1 VELRAVRTEPATA
14 PAGGYTV
21 VVLDDR
27 LYEALRSALDRP
39 VVVAS
44 PPRPLRLA
52 ALPAVPADRLTD
64 REAEVLRLMAEGLS
78 NAEIAQRLFLS
89 SATVKCHVAQVL
101 RKLGVRD
108 RVQAVVA
115 AFRGGL
121 CGCRTGGTNLPGGS

>member
-1 VELRAVRTEPATA
+1 VELRAVRTEPGTA
-14 PAGGYTV
+14 PPDGCTV
-21 VVLDDR
+21 VVLADE
-27 LYEALRSALDRP
+27 LYEALRRALDLSAP
-39 VVVAS
+39 P
-44 PPRPLRLA
+44 PPRPARLA
-52 ALPAVPADRLTD
+52 VLPARPSTPVDRLTD

-78 NAEIAQRLFLS
+78 NAEIAQRLFVS

-121 CGCRTGGTNLPGGS
+121 CD

>member
-1 VELRAVRTEPATA
+1 MRTEPATA
-14 PAGGYTV
+14 PADGCTV

-44 PPRPLRLA
+44 PPRPPRLA

-64 REAEVLRLMAEGLS
+64 REAEVLRLMAEELS

-115 AFRGGL
+115 AFRSGL
-121 CGCRTGGTNLPGGS
+121 CGCCTGGTNLPGGS

>member
-1 VELRAVRTEPATA
+1 MRTEPAAAA
-14 PAGGYTV
+14 PDGYTV

-27 LYEALRSALDRP
+27 LVEALRSALDRSA
-39 VVVAS
+39 VATS
-44 PPRPLRLA
+44 RARPPRLV
-52 ALPAVPADRLTD
+52 ALPAGPQAPADRLTD

-89 SATVKCHVAQVL
+89 IATVKCHVAQVL

-121 CGCRTGGTNLPGGS
+121 CG

>member
-1 VELRAVRTEPATA
+1 VRTEPGTA
-14 PAGGYTV
+14 PPDGCTV
-21 VVLDDR
+21 VVLADE
-27 LYEALRSALDRP
+27 LYEALRRALDLSAP
-39 VVVAS
+39 P
-44 PPRPLRLA
+44 PPRPARLA
-52 ALPAVPADRLTD
+52 VLPARPSTPVDRLTD

-78 NAEIAQRLFLS
+78 NAEIAQRLFVS

-121 CGCRTGGTNLPGGS
+121 CD

>member
-1 VELRAVRTEPATA
+1 MRTEPATA
-14 PAGGYTV
+14 QADGYTV

-27 LYEALRSALDRP
+27 LYEGLGSALDRP

-44 PPRPLRLA
+44 PPRPPRLA
-52 ALPAVPADRLTD
+52 ALPTASAARPPAPADRLTD
-64 REAEVLRLMAEGLS
+64 REAEVLRLMADGLS

-121 CGCRTGGTNLPGGS
+121 CD

>member
-1 VELRAVRTEPATA
+1 MELRALRTEPATG
-14 PAGGYTV
+14 PPDGYTV

-27 LYEALRSALDRP
+27 LVEALRCALDRSAVHGPAATAPARRPPGRPATRPSAP
-39 VVVAS
+39 V
-44 PPRPLRLA
+44 
-52 ALPAVPADRLTD
+52 DRLTD

-78 NAEIAQRLFLS
+78 NAEIAQRLFVS

-121 CGCRTGGTNLPGGS
+121 CR